1 MVFIRGRTLWMRSR
15 QNIDDDNNL
24 VHDPSIDLHEDD
36 VMEIKTKLRQQ
47 CNNLELV
54 GGNDMWMRIL
64 TMTLMRMLTM
74 IFTLDTFIKI

>member
-36 VMEIKTKLRQQ
+36 VMEIKTKLR
-47 CNNLELV
+47 
-54 GGNDMWMRIL
+54 
-64 TMTLMRMLTM
+64 
-74 IFTLDTFIKI
+74 